1 MQATKLQ
8 NMGVVNLTPEFL
20 VIGTATLFLL
30 LLFLTIYYLIN
41 IGNVY
46 IESDKRIRVDLKVI
60 INVLFAIIV
69 LYIFRIILQKYG
81 IVADTLWA
89 IFFGAVIAFVI
100 NPIVTFL
107 ETKNV
112 NRKVGVLIV
121 YVSII
126 LILGL
131 LMVIVIPK
139 TVQEITNLL
148 LRTPVILEKLGTDFS
163 KIMEN
168 LSKNNTSTIYQSFDL
183 KK

>member
-1 MQATKLQ
+1 M
-8 NMGVVNLTPEFL
+8 
-20 VIGTATLFLL
+20 
-30 LLFLTIYYLIN
+30 
-41 IGNVY
+41 
-46 IESDKRIRVDLKVI
+46 
-60 INVLFAIIV
+60 LFAIIV

-183 KK
+183 KKNRRWI